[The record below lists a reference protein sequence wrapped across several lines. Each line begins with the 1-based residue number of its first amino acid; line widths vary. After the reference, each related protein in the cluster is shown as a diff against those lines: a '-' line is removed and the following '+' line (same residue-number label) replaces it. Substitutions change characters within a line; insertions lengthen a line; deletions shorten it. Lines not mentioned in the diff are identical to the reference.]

1 VDNEYFEIVREN
13 KFLVVVRAQ
22 SAVMFTGDF
31 PHAGVRNVKAG
42 SSQEQLLSS
51 LNNRI
56 AKVLE
61 QYPDDD
67 PVAQTKAVVAVLCRF
82 PNLDQLCRLHCSSE
96 MTNAKLS
103 IPANTVG
110 FSDCLANTPD
120 TRCLESDEHV
130 VHNPRS
136 VSQRGS
142 PRLVICGDE
151 DTADESGADEEW
163 EDTGNDK
170 VRSIAK
176 HLKRKGT
183 RH

>member
-1 VDNEYFEIVREN
+1 
-13 KFLVVVRAQ
+13 
-22 SAVMFTGDF
+22 
-31 PHAGVRNVKAG
+31 
-42 SSQEQLLSS
+42 
-51 LNNRI
+51 
-56 AKVLE
+56 
-61 QYPDDD
+61 
-67 PVAQTKAVVAVLCRF
+67 
-82 PNLDQLCRLHCSSE
+82 
-96 MTNAKLS
+96 
-103 IPANTVG
+103 
-110 FSDCLANTPD
+110 
-120 TRCLESDEHV
+120 LESDEHV